1 MSDTNNTALLSRL
14 TALWAFSECA
24 LGGIMHALKLPFTGV
39 LVGGFAVLCIA
50 LLAHFSG
57 RSAGAVFRATLLV
70 ILVKAVV
77 SPQSPPTAYI
87 AVGFQGVIGALLLC
101 YGRPFAWMPFIFG
114 PLAMLESAFQKI
126 LVLLIF
132 FGAPLVEAL
141 DKFWSDVLKNFNL
154 EPAYSGSAMVVSV
167 YIGIYAI
174 WGVVLAFWMRVLP
187 RQVLEKQAQYAN
199 WQPGAIDVE
208 LQVKK
213 RKKGRW
219 VFFFAI
225 LLFIVAVLLFSA
237 GPAKGGQKAAYALLR
252 TTAVLAAWWFIFRPL
267 VQNLFQRWAARRQAE
282 QQSAIAD
289 IVGQIPLMQTH
300 ALSLY
305 AYVSAQQK
313 GWRKWPEFVKALFVT
328 TLRPP
333 LEQETP
339 QHEA

>member
-57 RSAGAVFRATLLV
+57 RSAAAVLRATMLV
-70 ILVKAVV
+70 VLVKAVV
-77 SPQSPPTAYI
+77 SPQSPPTAYL

-101 YGRPFAWMPFIFG
+101 YGRPAAWMPFIFG

-141 DKFWSDVLKNFNL
+141 DKFWTDVLKNFNL
-154 EPAYSGSAMVVSV
+154 EPAYSGSSMVVSI

-187 RQVLEKQAQYAN
+187 RQVLEKQAQYAD
-199 WQPGAIDVE
+199 WQPETATLE
-208 LQVKK
+208 LSVKK
-213 RKKGRW
+213 RRKNRW
-219 VFFFAI
+219 LFFSLV
-225 LLFIVAVLLFSA
+225 LLFIISVLLLSA
-237 GPAKGGQKAAYALLR
+237 GPAKGWQKASYALLR
-252 TTAVLAAWWFIFRPL
+252 TTAVLAAWWFVFRPL

-282 QQSAIAD
+282 QQSVVAD
-289 IVGQIPLMQTH
+289 MVGQIPQIQAH

-305 AYVSAQQK
+305 QYISLREK

-328 TLRPP
+328 TLRPA
-333 LEQETP
+333 LENKPT
-339 QHEA
+339 HDAD